1 MSNKKLFEE
10 QDRYVAPTPQEL
22 GKVVNSVGGVASAC
36 RIMRKNRATV
46 MRWLKGDAKIDYA
59 NYKLLMSAITG
70 RYE

>member
-1 MSNKKLFEE
+1 MSNRKLYEE
-10 QDRYVAPTPQEL
+10 QEIYIAPTPQEL
-22 GKVVNSVGGVASAC
+22 SKVVNSVGGIASAC

-46 MRWLKGDAKIDYA
+46 VRWLKGDAKIDYA